1 MGARRSVGSMPT
13 TTAAFANG
21 RLMRDLQD
29 AGPLKPEAVATL
41 SHEIRTPL
49 NTITGYWE
57 MLADA
62 AVEPDSP
69 QWNDV
74 IGRIQLSVQ
83 ELLDRVSTALDLAQ
97 LTADERAPASAPPE
111 READR

>member
-1 MGARRSVGSMPT
+1 MPT
-13 TTAAFANG
+13 TTAAFATG
-21 RLMRDLQD
+21 RLIRDLQD
-29 AGPLKPEAVATL
+29 ATPLKAGAVETL

-49 NTITGYWE
+49 DTITGYGE
-57 MLADA
+57 MLADGA
-62 AVEPDSP
+62 FEPYSP

-74 IGRIQLSVQ
+74 IGRIQQSTR